1 MWLTDPTS
9 NTKSV
14 TLTMFVGSFL
24 VSIVLTVLSALGHV
38 KDASEALLLLTNMS
52 VIYLGRR
59 NFSMNL
65 GGNKSVNFQEKEGT
79 NAQ

>member
-1 MWLTDPTS
+1 
-9 NTKSV
+9 
-14 TLTMFVGSFL
+14 MFVGSFI
-24 VSIVLTVLSALGHV
+24 VSTVLTVLSALGHV

-65 GGNKSVNFQEKEGT
+65 GNNKSVNFQEKEGSSET
-79 NAQ
+79 